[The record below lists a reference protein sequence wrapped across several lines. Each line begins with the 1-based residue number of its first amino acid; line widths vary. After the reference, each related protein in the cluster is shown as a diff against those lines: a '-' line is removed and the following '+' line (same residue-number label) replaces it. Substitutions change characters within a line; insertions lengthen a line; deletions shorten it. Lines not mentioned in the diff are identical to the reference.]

1 MKFNSENVSKSAA
14 KTAKMHD
21 MARNGK
27 VLFDFSDIRD
37 SIPEWVLEKVQ
48 AQVMEKDSSIF
59 SDFSMVTYADHD
71 AGILYSVFME
81 FHRYSVYDNAKNKRV
96 YAIKSAYAMR
106 LAGYRMNA
114 YGIVPHSALP
124 EIYVESG
131 RWTEFEYPIMQIEL
145 N

>member
-21 MARNGK
+21 LARNGK

-114 YGIVPHSALP
+114 YGIVPQPALP
-124 EIYVESG
+124 EFQVKAG
-131 RWTEFEYPIMQIEL
+131 HWTEFEYPIVHIEL